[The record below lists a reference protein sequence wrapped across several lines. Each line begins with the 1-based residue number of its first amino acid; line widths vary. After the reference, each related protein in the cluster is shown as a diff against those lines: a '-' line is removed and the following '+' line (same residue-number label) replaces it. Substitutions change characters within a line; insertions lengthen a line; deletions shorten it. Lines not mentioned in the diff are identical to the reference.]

1 VRQLRIKS
9 VTVQLAILFVAA
21 LAILEVVNLV
31 YRYIN
36 RTEALASLE
45 AMRIADDIAVVTSL
59 IDKVSPEERPA
70 AVRSVNGSDLF
81 LSLDSEPWL
90 KADAPQ
96 NDETRLLRNLLTS
109 VIHGATGA
117 DIYVSYLPS
126 EQNKAPQGESELAG
140 NWKRAGPFPP
150 PMNNLVAE
158 LADEPTLLVSV
169 RLNDGTWLN
178 FLASYVQ
185 SIEFWPVRSVGL
197 LAFAILV
204 IVVLSIWAIRRL
216 TAPFGEFAAAATRLG
231 TDVNAAPIEE
241 HGHSEVRAA
250 IRAFNEMQSKLR
262 SFIQDRT
269 EMLAAVSHDLR
280 TPITRLRLR
289 AECLNDRMQSAKF
302 VADLREMEDMIAGIL
317 TFAKDDVISEP
328 TIRVDLI
335 ATIHSICDEFAD
347 SGLDVSF
354 AGDGRLPYP
363 CRRLAIRRCITNL
376 IENAIKYGRHAELSI
391 EATRTEVMIHVDD
404 RGPGIPEQSREEVF
418 RPFYRLEASRSRDS
432 GGSGLGLTV
441 ARTVARAHGGDV
453 ILRGRPGGGGLRA
466 TIVLPQCGVSLSARS
481 TQAAAGDLGQKPMVT
496 DLACTQTERS

>member
-21 LAILEVVNLV
+21 FAILEVVNLV

-45 AMRIADDIAVVTSL
+45 AMRIADDIAIVSSL
-59 IDKVSPEERPA
+59 IDKASPEERPA
-70 AVRSVNGSDLF
+70 EVRSVNGSDLY

-96 NDETRLLRNLLTS
+96 NDETRLLHHLLSS
-109 VIHGATGA
+109 VMHGATGP

-126 EQNKAPQGESELAG
+126 EQNKARQEESELAR
-140 NWKRAGPFPP
+140 NWKQAGPFPTP
-150 PMNNLVAE
+150 ISDLIQE

-178 FLASYVQ
+178 FLASYVER
-185 SIEFWPVRSVGL
+185 IEFWPVRSVGL

-204 IVVLSIWAIRRL
+204 IVALSIWAIRRL
-216 TAPFGEFAAAATRLG
+216 TAPFGEFAVAATRLG
-231 TDVNAAPIEE
+231 TDVNAAPIAE
-241 HGHSEVRAA
+241 HGHAEVRAA

-262 SFIQDRT
+262 RFIQDRT

-289 AECLNDRMQSAKF
+289 AECLNDRVQSAKF
-302 VADLREMEDMIAGIL
+302 LADLREMEDMIAGIL

-328 TIRVDLI
+328 TIRFDLI
-335 ATIHSICDEFAD
+335 ATLHSICDEFAD
-347 SGLDVSF
+347 SGFDVSF

-363 CRRLAIRRCITNL
+363 CRRIAIRRCITNL
-376 IENAIKYGRHAELSI
+376 IENAIKYGRQAELSI
-391 EATRTEVMIHVDD
+391 EATRTEIMIHVDD

-453 ILRGRPGGGGLRA
+453 ILSGRPGGGGLRA
-466 TIVLPQCGVSLSARS
+466 TIVLPQCEVSLFARS
-481 TQAAAGDLGQKPMVT
+481 AQAAAGDLGQSPMVA
-496 DLACTQTERS
+496 DFACSETERP